1 MEKAL
6 EINTWLWQYG
16 GEAMQ
21 YIWKSNNDK
30 GSSHVLLLV
39 LCVVTNDHHIS
50 PAHNRIPEHSLE
62 N

>member
-6 EINTWLWQYG
+6 EINTWLWQYV

-30 GSSHVLLLV
+30 GCSYG
-39 LCVVTNDHHIS
+39 N
-50 PAHNRIPEHSLE
+50 
-62 N
+62 

>member
-21 YIWKSNNDK
+21 YISKSNDK
-30 GSSHVLLLV
+30 GSSYG
-39 LCVVTNDHHIS
+39 N
-50 PAHNRIPEHSLE
+50 
-62 N
+62 

>member
-30 GSSHVLLLV
+30 GCSYG
-39 LCVVTNDHHIS
+39 N
-50 PAHNRIPEHSLE
+50 
-62 N
+62 

>member
-30 GSSHVLLLV
+30 GSSSCASLGS
-39 LCVVTNDHHIS
+39 LCGDKWPPHITS
-50 PAHNRIPEHSLE
+50 S
-62 N
+62 